1 MASISAR
8 ACSVDKV
15 CAVARHSWAR
25 RRNSSA
31 LVRVMAIPIGQ
42 LTFQSNGSVG
52 VPRPVRIFGL
62 ALLEADGPPRHADTI
77 SYPRRHGG
85 VRQELA
91 AKSRLAR
98 RWDAKGHRRIPAY
111 IHAAFA
117 GPLGKRRV
125 GPENLFRSETSAPI
139 EGGARATGLPVLS
152 GAGTRPAM

>member
-1 MASISAR
+1 
-8 ACSVDKV
+8 
-15 CAVARHSWAR
+15 
-25 RRNSSA
+25 
-31 LVRVMAIPIGQ
+31 MAIPIGQ